1 MKIIISESQYKRL
14 LSEEYEDDIE
24 QFKKVSGNWTNPSVF
39 LDVFYRIFHF
49 NDDKNPNSVLNV
61 IQNDTELYNIFLEKF
76 KSGYFY
82 DTYLRE
88 YEIFYPMFDYIIENY
103 LISLVRNKEDVIN
116 NFYKLL
122 DFKLKLPY
130 SYRNNFLDD
139 LLESSLDRVIPM
151 MFNKYPVKDAIRKLS
166 IITDKLR
173 AGKKRIFEKVKR
185 YAEDN
190 GLLLIPKDKGFTFNR
205 REDSM
210 VRDVIN
216 YLKDPSEKIKTK
228 TGFLRYI
235 GSPLGGGQHATF
247 WSSLNKS
254 GIIQKI
260 GTGNNVT
267 YTFGPNYDEWEN
279 GNLIAF

>member
-1 MKIIISESQYKRL
+1 
-14 LSEEYEDDIE
+14 
-24 QFKKVSGNWTNPSVF
+24 
-39 LDVFYRIFHF
+39 
-49 NDDKNPNSVLNV
+49 
-61 IQNDTELYNIFLEKF
+61 
-76 KSGYFY
+76 
-82 DTYLRE
+82 
-88 YEIFYPMFDYIIENY
+88 
-103 LISLVRNKEDVIN
+103 
-116 NFYKLL
+116 
-122 DFKLKLPY
+122 
-130 SYRNNFLDD
+130 
-139 LLESSLDRVIPM
+139 

-173 AGKKRIFEKVKR
+173 VEKKRIFEKVKR

-247 WSSLNKS
+247 WSALNKA

>member
-1 MKIIISESQYKRL
+1 MKIIITESQYKKL
-14 LSEEYEDDIE
+14 LSEDYRDEIE
-24 QFKKVSGNWTNPSVF
+24 HFKKVSNNWVNPSAF
-39 LDVFYRIFHF
+39 LDVFHRIFYL
-49 NDDKNPNSVLNV
+49 NDEKDINTILNV
-61 IQNDTELYNIFLEKF
+61 VQNDRELYNIFLEKF

-82 DTYLRE
+82 NTYLKD
-88 YEIFYPMFDYIIENY
+88 YEFLYPMFDYIIEDY
-103 LISLVRNKEDVIN
+103 SMYLVRNKEDVIN
-116 NFYKLL
+116 NFYKLV

-130 SYRNNFLDD
+130 SYRNNFLID
-139 LLESSLDRVIPM
+139 LIESSIDRVIPI
-151 MFNKYPVKDAIRKLS
+151 MFNKYPAKDAVRKLS
-166 IITDKLR
+166 IVTDKLSFL
-173 AGKKRIFEKVKR
+173 KKRTFKVVKK

-205 REDSM
+205 KENSM

-228 TGFLRYI
+228 TGFLKYI
-235 GSPLGGGQHATF
+235 GSSLGGGQHATF
-247 WSSLNKS
+247 WSALNKS

-260 GTGNNVT
+260 GSGNNVT

>member
-1 MKIIISESQYKRL
+1 MKIIITENQYKRL

-24 QFKKVSGNWTNPSVF
+24 KFKKVSDKWTNPSAF
-39 LDVFYRIFHF
+39 LDVFYRIFHLLEYPA
-49 NDDKNPNSVLNV
+49 DEVLNV

-82 DTYLRE
+82 NTYLRD
-88 YEIFYPMFDYIIENY
+88 YELFYPMFDYIIENY
-103 LISLVRNKEDVIN
+103 SISLVRNKEDVIN

-130 SYRNNFLDD
+130 SYSNNFLND

-151 MFNKYPVKDAIRKLS
+151 MFNKYPVKDVIRKLS
-166 IITDKLR
+166 IITDKL
-173 AGKKRIFEKVKR
+173 GFLKKRTFEKVKR

-190 GLLLIPKDKGFTFNR
+190 GILIIPKDKGFTFNR

-247 WSSLNKS
+247 WSALNKS

-260 GTGNNVT
+260 GSGNNVT
-267 YTFGPNYDEWEN
+267 YTFGPNYDDWEN